1 MNNHQHQDRAGFA
14 PPEPVSHEA
23 FRQTEAYAALCE
35 EYGIDPAAPWDK
47 ETLPSIEAACEFL
60 AEYEALRQAGAAWS
74 PEVVA
79 AYLESVVLLHETDA
93 GVMIWRERWGG
104 TVAVTDPMG
113 DHWMLTCEPYNP
125 VRAAALMAAHRTAST
140 TANLS

>member
-1 MNNHQHQDRAGFA
+1 M
-14 PPEPVSHEA
+14 
-23 FRQTEAYAALCE
+23 
-35 EYGIDPAAPWDK
+35 
-47 ETLPSIEAACEFL
+47 
-60 AEYEALRQAGAAWS
+60 
-74 PEVVA
+74 
-79 AYLESVVLLHETDA
+79 LLHETDA
-93 GVMIWRERWGG
+93 GAMIWRERWGG